1 MRKLL
6 LIAGVA
12 ALTIPGLANAQT
24 TCHHEKNN
32 DRVVG
37 TIVGAGLGALLG
49 SAIAGHHDR
58 GVGAV
63 AGAVGGGVVGNAV
76 GGSAVHCDRYDNG
89 YYDRDGNWR
98 AANGYGSGYYD
109 RDGRW
114 VGAAPTGG
122 GYYDRDG
129 RWVER
134 APDSERY
141 GADAAYAGG
150 NLYARESDL
159 ERQIRSA
166 QYNGR
171 LSSYD
176 ANRMYRQLNGIRS
189 RQERLKDDHDGL
201 TDSDVAE
208 LSSRLDNLSE
218 RLGSEA
224 D

>member
-6 LIAGVA
+6 MIAGVA

-37 TIVGAGLGALLG
+37 TVVGAGLGALLG

-89 YYDRDGNWR
+89 YYDRDGYWHT
-98 AANGYGSGYYD
+98 ANGRGSGYYD

-114 VGAAPTGG
+114 VGATASN
-122 GYYDRDG
+122 GYYDRYG
-129 RWVER
+129 RWVGA
-134 APDSERY
+134 APDAGRY
-141 GADAAYAGG
+141 GADVSYTGG
-150 NLYARESDL
+150 NLYARENDL
-159 ERQIRSA
+159 EQQIRSA

-176 ANRMYRQLNGIRS
+176 ANRLYRQLNGIRS
-189 RQERLKDDHDGL
+189 RQTRLSDAHGGL
-201 TDSDVAE
+201 DDSDVAD
-208 LSSRLDNLSE
+208 LSSRLDSLNDQLS
-218 RLGSEA
+218 SAA